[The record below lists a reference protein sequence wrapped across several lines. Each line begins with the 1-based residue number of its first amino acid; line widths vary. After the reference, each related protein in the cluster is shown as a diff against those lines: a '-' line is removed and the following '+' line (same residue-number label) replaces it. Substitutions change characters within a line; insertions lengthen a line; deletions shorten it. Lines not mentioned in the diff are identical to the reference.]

1 MHLLLLPGLLCDRAV
16 WAPILTQLEPGAKCE
31 VAEYSDA
38 CSLVAMAERTL
49 AAAPAT
55 FALAGHSMGGRVAL
69 EMVRRAPGRVER
81 LALLDT
87 GFRARPA
94 AAAGDEE
101 RTRRLALLALAR
113 EMGMREMAREWVKVM
128 VDPSRLADG
137 TLIDAILDMLE
148 RRTSAQF
155 AAQIE
160 ALLARPDATA
170 LLPTITCPTLVLC
183 GRADGWATPSQHQ
196 EMAALIP
203 ESRLAIVEDC
213 GHMAPMERPDA
224 VAAAL
229 LAWMRVPRSPSQTP
243 TSQKMMSA

>member
-1 MHLLLLPGLLCDRAV
+1 MHLLLLPGLLCDRAL
-16 WAPILTQLEPGAKCE
+16 WAPILPQLEAGAACE

-38 CSLVAMAERTL
+38 RSLIAMAERTL

-69 EMVRRAPGRVER
+69 EIVRRAPERVER
-81 LALLDT
+81 LALLST
-87 GFRARPA
+87 GFRARPPG
-94 AAAGDEE
+94 AAGEEE
-101 RTRRLALLALAR
+101 RARRLALLALAK
-113 EMGMREMAREWVKVM
+113 ENGMREMAREWVQPM
-128 VDPSRLADG
+128 VHPSRLADA
-137 TLIDAILDMLE
+137 TLIDAILDMFE
-148 RRTSAQF
+148 RRTPAQL

-170 LLPTITCPTLVLC
+170 LLPTITCATLVLC

-196 EMAALIP
+196 EMATLIP
-203 ESRLAIVEDC
+203 GSQLTIVEDC

-229 LAWMRVPRSPSQTP
+229 LAWIRVPAPAPRTRSSH
-243 TSQKMMSA
+243 KMMSG